1 MLKLLTKTFLLDAD
15 LPDFTAN
22 KQLEG
27 AIKSHQSSFV
37 ALRSSLKEAKL
48 EFYSLDM
55 WRHSDDYDRTVS
67 SLQRLAQHISGLRS
81 SCGLQFE
88 AMQEHQQHQQRGKA
102 ATAATAPTPI
112 PSAIDKSQRQKMA
125 SSKIVPEA
133 PIHVKAD
140 ERRRKLENEL
150 RREHSMVF
158 YMDDDNT
165 MAVES
170 PSMERQV
177 STTSVLSNNGHP
189 PLDPVPETPG
199 VEGEGALVQF
209 IRTIRPPM
217 KSLAY
222 TCKQTIIHIQAHFTG
237 NITANTPSFDLM
249 KQNMTTALAVFEE
262 SEQRALMQLY
272 RRKRK
277 HKRARQQSW
286 QQLQQQLDP
295 RQLHSQL
302 MQQFPAEDVFLVY
315 FFVFCMVEFAKE
327 LICLIEQVQTV
338 FETDCDTMGFWAHCK
353 EFFHLMFGTF
363 KGIMLMKH
371 VS

>member
-1 MLKLLTKTFLLDAD
+1 MESIRVLLKLLTKTFLLDAD

-22 KQLEG
+22 KQLEN
-27 AIKSHQSSFV
+27 AIKSHRSSFV

-55 WRHSDDYDRTVS
+55 WRHSDGYDRTVS

-88 AMQEHQQHQQRGKA
+88 AMQEHQQHQRGKA
-102 ATAATAPTPI
+102 STAAAPTPI
-112 PSAIDKSQRQKMA
+112 PSATSQSQKQKMA
-125 SSKIVPEA
+125 SSKIEPEA

-140 ERRRKLENEL
+140 ERRRKMENEL

-158 YMDDDNT
+158 YMDDDMLAET
-165 MAVES
+165 

-177 STTSVLSNNGHP
+177 SATSALSNNGHY
-189 PLDPVPETPG
+189 PLDSVPETPG
-199 VEGEGALVQF
+199 IEGEGALVQF

-237 NITANTPSFDLM
+237 NITASTPSFELL
-249 KQNMTTALAVFEE
+249 KQNLTTALDVFEE

-295 RQLHSQL
+295 RQLHSHL

-315 FFVFCMVEFAKE
+315 FFVFCMVEFTKE

-338 FETDCDTMGFWAHCK
+338 FESNCDTMGFWSHCK
-353 EFFHLMFGTF
+353 EFFYLMFGKF
-363 KGIMLMKH
+363 KIGCYC
-371 VS
+371 